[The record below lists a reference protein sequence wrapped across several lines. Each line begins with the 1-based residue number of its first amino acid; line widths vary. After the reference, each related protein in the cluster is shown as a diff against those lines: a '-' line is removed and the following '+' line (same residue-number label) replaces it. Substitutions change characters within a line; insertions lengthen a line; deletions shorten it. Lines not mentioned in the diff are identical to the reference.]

1 MAKLD
6 LLQAAAYADA
16 VKLAAALVPLITSDQ
31 LREAAYKLPDQ
42 CASAAVLLALAQ
54 ALDAGDPSPV
64 VHFGSVAWAQ
74 LEREGSR
81 TVIGGLMPGAQL
93 RESKLIEP
101 DAVVYLAPQKP
112 YFLSPRG
119 DGGG

>member
-1 MAKLD
+1 MADFDAMSLD
-6 LLQAAAYADA
+6 DA

-31 LREAAYKLPDQ
+31 LREAAYKLPDEAP
-42 CASAAVLLALAQ
+42 ASAAVLLALAQ
-54 ALDAGDPSPV
+54 ALDAEDPSPV
-64 VHFGSVAWAQ
+64 VHLGSVAWAQ